1 MSFSPMLSVLPD
13 LGLSVLALSSGAP
26 APTLAVIAAAPAA
39 SASSAG
45 WVDGVGLALVLLLAC
60 LGAVRG
66 LWWQMV
72 RLCGVVAVFSVARA
86 LAPRISPRLGAWFPD
101 LSPQIAN
108 GLAWTLVLI
117 AGMLGVALVG
127 RIGKAALDAAALSAF
142 DRIGGMVAG
151 ALSGLLVHTA
161 LIVATTQVAPQSF
174 TAKSIDGTHSQA
186 LVATLDR
193 WVPNLLDP
201 HAREALAAGPAHP

>member
-1 MSFSPMLSVLPD
+1 MPYELPD
-13 LGLSVLALSSGAP
+13 LGLSVLALPSGAP
-26 APTLAVIAAAPAA
+26 AATLAMIAAPASA
-39 SASSAG
+39 ASSSG
-45 WVDGVGLALVLLLAC
+45 WIDGVGLALVLLLAC
-60 LGAVRG
+60 LGALRG

-117 AGMLGVALVG
+117 AGMLCVALVG
-127 RIGKAALDAAALSAF
+127 RIGKAALDAAALSVF
-142 DRIGGMVAG
+142 DRIGGLAAG

-161 LIVATTQVAPQSF
+161 LIVAATQVAPQSF
-174 TAKSIDGTHSQA
+174 TAKSIEGTHSQA

-201 HAREALAAGPAHP
+201 HAREALAAGSAPP